1 MDLQSVISE
10 SGSMVLSLIG
20 QSQRKKENKKDRIII
35 ESPPVLCEC
44 GVKANYG
51 LVPSELGIGH
61 WCGHM
66 VDYDEVGYYC
76 GKHETKIFFCEAL

>member
-1 MDLQSVISE
+1 MKR
-10 SGSMVLSLIG
+10 
-20 QSQRKKENKKDRIII
+20 RKKERIII
-35 ESPPVLCEC
+35 EAPLVMCEC

-76 GKHETKIFFCEAL
+76 GKHEIIFFFCKDL